1 MSETPSIGS
10 RVRRVALWGT
20 VFSVNLAIAGGALI
34 LGTGYLYSQAA
45 GVERIEALPAPIVET
60 FQAELV
66 TAYAV
71 ERRYAG
77 RIEAART
84 TELAFETGGTV
95 ETILVEEGDTVEEG
109 EVIATLDTR
118 LLEASLT
125 EQRAAREALVAQQE
139 FARVT
144 VNRRQ
149 ELQGRGF
156 TSQEAFDDAR
166 FSLARLTAEIAR
178 VDAALSSIEIQLEKT
193 VLRAPFTATVGARQI
208 DEGTAIA
215 GGRAVVSLLEAT
227 APQLRI
233 GLPPEAAAR
242 LTPADRY
249 TVDVDGQML
258 TATLDNI
265 RPDLDPAT
273 RTVAVLF
280 TLEDSNGAL
289 PFGQI
294 AELVLSEEVSAQG
307 YWVPVA
313 ALQEGIRGLWTV
325 MVVRDGSVEREAV
338 EVLHVAGGEAFV
350 RGALGDGAPIVS
362 SGTHRISPG
371 QSVRLES

>member
-1 MSETPSIGS
+1 MSETKSIAG
-10 RVRRVALWGT
+10 RVRRLALWGT
-20 VFSVNLAIAGGALI
+20 VFSVNLALAGGALV

-45 GVERIEALPAPIVET
+45 GAERVEALPAPIVET
-60 FQAELV
+60 FEAVQV
-66 TAYAV
+66 SSYAV

-95 ETILVEEGDTVEEG
+95 ETILVEEGDTVAAG

-178 VDAALSSIEIQLEKT
+178 VDAAISSIEIQLEKT

-233 GLPPEAAAR
+233 GLPPEAATA
-242 LTPADRY
+242 LDPAARY
-249 TVDVDGQML
+249 TVEVDGRPL
-258 TATLDNI
+258 LATLDTI
-265 RPDLDPAT
+265 RPDLDPTT

-280 TLEDSNGAL
+280 TLDDGAGPI

-294 AELVLSEEVSAQG
+294 AELVLSEDVAAEG
-307 YWVPVA
+307 YWVPVS

-325 MVVRDGSVEREAV
+325 LVVRDEAVSREAV
-338 EVLHVAGGEAFV
+338 EVLHVADDRAFV
-350 RGALGDGAPIVS
+350 RGALGDGVPIVA
-362 SGTHRISPG
+362 SGTHRVSPG